1 MSDFLSI
8 GKIVNTHGIKGEVK
22 VLATSENPERYKKLK
37 KVYID
42 GIEKKVTGC
51 KLQPNRVILKIE
63 GIDSIEDATKYKN
76 KELMIVRED
85 AIKLPEGRYFVCDLR
100 GCRVESEKGVYFGEL
115 YDVIFTGSNDVY
127 WIKNNKEEL
136 LVPVLEDIVL
146 DINIEKKLI
155 IIKDL
160 EYWMWK

>member
-22 VLATSENPERYKKLK
+22 VLATSEDPQRYKKLK
-37 KVYID
+37 TVYID
-42 GIEKKVTGC
+42 GEEKTVTGC

-63 GIDSIEDATKYKN
+63 GIDSIEDATRYKN
-76 KELMIVRED
+76 KELKIVRED

-115 YDVIFTGSNDVY
+115 FDVIFTGSNDVY
-127 WIKNNKEEL
+127 WVKNNKEEL

-160 EYWMWK
+160 EYWM

>member
-8 GKIVNTHGIKGEVK
+8 GKIVNTHGVKGEVK
-22 VLATSENPERYKKLK
+22 VLPTSEDTARYKKLK

-42 GIEKKVTGC
+42 GVEKNITGC

-63 GIDSIEDATKYKN
+63 GIDSIEDAIPYKN
-76 KELMIVRED
+76 KDLKIVRED

-100 GCRVESEKGVYFGEL
+100 GCKVESETGVYFGEL

-127 WIKNNKEEL
+127 WVKNNKEEL

-160 EYWMWK
+160 EYWM

>member
-1 MSDFLSI
+1 MNDFLSI
-8 GKIVNTHGIKGEVK
+8 GKIVNTHGVKGEVK
-22 VLATSENPERYKKLK
+22 IYPTSEDPARYKKLK

-42 GIEKKVTGC
+42 GEEREVLGC

-63 GIDSIEDATKYKN
+63 GIDSIEDAMPYKN
-76 KELMIVRED
+76 KEIKIPRED

-100 GCRVESEKGVYFGEL
+100 GCRVESEKGTYFGEL

-127 WIKNNKEEL
+127 WVKNNKEEL

-146 DINIEKKLI
+146 DINIENKLI

-160 EYWMWK
+160 EFWM

>member
-1 MSDFLSI
+1 MNEFLSI
-8 GKIVNTHGIKGEVK
+8 GKIVNTHGVKGEVK
-22 VLATSENPERYKKLK
+22 VIPTSEDPARYKKLK

-42 GIEKKVTGC
+42 GQEKEILGC
-51 KLQPNRVILKIE
+51 KLQPNRVILKIQ
-63 GIDSIEDATKYKN
+63 GIDSIEAATPLRN
-76 KELMIVRED
+76 KEIMIPRED

-100 GCRVESEKGVYFGEL
+100 GCRVESETGVYFGEL

-127 WIKNNKEEL
+127 WVKNEKEEL

-160 EYWMWK
+160 EFWM

>member
-1 MSDFLSI
+1 MNDFLSI

-22 VLATSENPERYKKLK
+22 ILPTSEDPTRYKKLK
-37 KVYID
+37 KVFID
-42 GIEKKVTGC
+42 GVEKNVLGC
-51 KLQPNRVILKIE
+51 KLQPSRIILKIE
-63 GIDSIEDATKYKN
+63 GIDSIEDATPLKN
-76 KELMIVRED
+76 KEIKIPRQD

-100 GCRVESEKGVYFGEL
+100 GCRVESETGVYFGEL

-127 WIKNNKEEL
+127 WVKKDKEEL

-155 IIKDL
+155 VIKDL
-160 EYWMWK
+160 EFWM